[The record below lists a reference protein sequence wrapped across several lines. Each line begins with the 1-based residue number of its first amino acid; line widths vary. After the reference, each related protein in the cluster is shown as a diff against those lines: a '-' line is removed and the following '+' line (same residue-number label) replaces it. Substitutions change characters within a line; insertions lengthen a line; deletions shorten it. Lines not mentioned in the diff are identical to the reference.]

1 MQDEPPHEPSRCISV
16 VRFQLFAGALV
27 ASMAILTA
35 AMPALAC
42 ACCTDTAWRNV
53 AVQKLASAR
62 LAEISNLQF
71 AKAAF
76 LKQGESDG
84 GIKGLPDARQ
94 AYELTM
100 SREKDRLAFAFR
112 DDKGRHGALT
122 LALPKTIS
130 IFEVDPRG
138 DEKDKGLGPSL
149 YKEWKLTAKAVGSGI
164 FQTATAGQQL
174 TLVLHG
180 RGNACTSSDQFTDWA
195 LLVHGKGGTFTLYG
209 ALDSAGK

>member
-1 MQDEPPHEPSRCISV
+1 MYDELQRRILSTRSRLLV
-16 VRFQLFAGALV
+16 GALI
-27 ASMAILTA
+27 ASIAIMIA
-35 AMPALAC
+35 ATSAMAC
-42 ACCTDTAWRNV
+42 ACCTDTAWRRV
-53 AVQKLASAR
+53 EVEKLDSAR
-62 LAEISNLQF
+62 LAEIANLRF

-94 AYELTM
+94 AYDLTM
-100 SREKDRLAFAFR
+100 THEKDRMVFALR
-112 DDKGRHGALT
+112 DDKGRTGGLT
-122 LALPKTIS
+122 LAMPKTIS

-138 DEKDKGLGPSL
+138 DEKDKGLGPTL

-164 FQTATAGQQL
+164 FQTATAGQSL

-180 RGNACTSSDQFTDWA
+180 RGLACTSYEQFTDWT
-195 LLVHGKGGTFTLYG
+195 LLVHGKGGAFTMYG